1 MVLIKIETLRRDF
14 LKKWTPKPFPNMIDF
29 FIILKV
35 FKKKEEALILDYLMK
50 TEKNKLKML

>member
-1 MVLIKIETLRRDF
+1 
-14 LKKWTPKPFPNMIDF
+14 MIDF

-35 FKKKEEALILDYLMK
+35 FKKKEEVLILDYLMK